1 MVDYDE
7 VAALE
12 DWKQSP
18 FYEEPRSKTNTPN
31 DEQRHFQQDRRVE

>member
-12 DWKQSP
+12 DWKLSP
-18 FYEEPRSKTNTPN
+18 FYEEPRNKTNTPS
-31 DEQRHFQQDRRVE
+31 DEH

>member
-7 VAALE
+7 VVALE
-12 DWKQSP
+12 DWKLSP

-31 DEQRHFQQDRRVE
+31 DEQGYIQ